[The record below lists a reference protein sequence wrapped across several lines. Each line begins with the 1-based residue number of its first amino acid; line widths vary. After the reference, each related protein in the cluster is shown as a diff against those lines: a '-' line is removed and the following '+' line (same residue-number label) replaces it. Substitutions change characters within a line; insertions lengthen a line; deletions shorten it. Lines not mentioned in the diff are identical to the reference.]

1 MLVVIEPIDK
11 RGPRGDRDTQTHPY
25 KDYRI
30 HVLQSL
36 ADLPS
41 DETVVHTVDGF
52 DNWWTTIKKEDEV
65 LKQAEEYARKLAKR
79 MACKVVWSNKLP
91 KTPQQEWKTIR
102 AVVECRVPSHITEKS
117 LVSALGRILQHPIQ
131 LGFAGNK
138 DTLVKPKFKSFSRV
152 QAKKRSQDA

>member
-1 MLVVIEPIDK
+1 MLVVIEPINK
-11 RGPRGDRDTQTHPY
+11 TGARGDRDPNPNHPY

-41 DETVVHTVDGF
+41 GESVVHTVDGY
-52 DNWWTTIKKEDEV
+52 DNWWTTIKNEEQVRKEAEGYAAKLGKRLGAKV
-65 LKQAEEYARKLAKR
+65 L
-79 MACKVVWSNKLP
+79 WSDKLP
-91 KTPQQEWKTIR
+91 KTKQIEWKTIR

-117 LVSALGRILQHPIQ
+117 LVLALDRILQHPIQ

-138 DTLVKPKFKSFSRV
+138 ETLVKPKFKQFSRV
-152 QAKKRSQDA
+152 KAAEARS